1 MTRHSNT
8 PGSPDSSE
16 GPHGTQRRESGQRAR
31 ERAEHEKERTEEQR
45 AASRPFDYP
54 YPERHAN
61 VRATRHISRE
71 QADADSTPGVPG
83 GYGTTSGGQPGARSG
98 IRPGRDDG
106 AEEAGYPDTIAGA
119 EPHPDDDE
127 RRP

>member
-1 MTRHSNT
+1 MAAEPLGYPAAMTPHRDT
-8 PGSPDSSE
+8 PDSPDDRR
-16 GPHGTQRRESGQRAR
+16 GTQRSAPDQQSEMERRE
-31 ERAEHEKERTEEQR
+31 EER

-98 IRPGRDDG
+98 VRPGADDG
-106 AEEAGYPDTIAGA
+106 SEEAGYPDTKIGRA
-119 EPHPDDDE
+119 HV
-127 RRP
+127 

>member
-1 MTRHSNT
+1 MTPHRDT
-8 PGSPDSSE
+8 PDSPDDRR
-16 GPHGTQRRESGQRAR
+16 GTQRSAPDQQSEMERRE
-31 ERAEHEKERTEEQR
+31 EER

-71 QADADSTPGVPG
+71 QADADSTPGVRG

-98 IRPGRDDG
+98 VRPGADDG
-106 AEEAGYPDTIAGA
+106 SEEAGYPDTIAGA
-119 EPHPDDDE
+119 EPHPGE
-127 RRP
+127 GEESP

>member
-1 MTRHSNT
+1 MTPHSDT
-8 PGSPDSSE
+8 PDSPDDRHGRGRRAPAGQSE
-16 GPHGTQRRESGQRAR
+16 VERRE
-31 ERAEHEKERTEEQR
+31 EER

-54 YPERHAN
+54 YPERHAH

-98 IRPGRDDG
+98 VRPGADDG
-106 AEEAGYPDTIAGA
+106 SEEAGYPDTVAGA
-119 EPHPDDDE
+119 GPGPGEDE
-127 RRP
+127 ERP